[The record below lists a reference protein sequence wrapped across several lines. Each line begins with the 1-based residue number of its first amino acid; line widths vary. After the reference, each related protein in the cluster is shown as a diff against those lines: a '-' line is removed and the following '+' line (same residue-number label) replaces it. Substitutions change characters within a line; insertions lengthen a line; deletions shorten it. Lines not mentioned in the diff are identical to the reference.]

1 GTIMADASQLGYG
14 PLLVAVG
21 GLVLNGVCI
30 LASSIFQRG
39 KRDADLSSIQ
49 SWASTHQKEADA
61 RDMQISE
68 LSRIAAASEATAKA
82 MKESLQE
89 MREELRDI
97 RNRDLGWRQS
107 VAGAAGDHPMK
118 RGRL

>member
-1 GTIMADASQLGYG
+1 M
-14 PLLVAVG
+14 
-21 GLVLNGVCI
+21 
-30 LASSIFQRG
+30 FQKGR
-39 KRDADLSSIQ
+39 RDSDLSSIQ

-97 RNRDLGWRQS
+97 RNRDMGWRQS
-107 VAGAAGDHPMK
+107 VAGTSGDHPAK
-118 RGRL
+118 RNRL